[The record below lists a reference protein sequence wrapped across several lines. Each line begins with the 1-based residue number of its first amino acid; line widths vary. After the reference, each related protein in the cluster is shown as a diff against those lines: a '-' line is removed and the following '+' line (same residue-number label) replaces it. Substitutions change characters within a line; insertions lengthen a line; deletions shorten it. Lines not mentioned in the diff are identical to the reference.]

1 MATTT
6 IVVIINMM
14 HILQQFY
21 AILRDSSTIY
31 YYFPIS
37 IITFCIAL
45 TYNLYKTF
53 VYRSFPHQKGKE
65 LHFVVIFP
73 VISFKFLIPILLMDY
88 PLFIDKKMKVQRKP
102 ELKIWEGP
110 TRENSYTAWESFRTC
125 NHSWSQ
131 SNLIILY
138 FTIFYLFI
146 FGRAESSLLRSGF
159 L

>member
-1 MATTT
+1 MLFPGR
-6 IVVIINMM
+6 V
-14 HILQQFY
+14 L
-21 AILRDSSTIY
+21 LIY

-37 IITFCIAL
+37 IITFCIAF
-45 TYNLYKTF
+45 TYHLYQTF

-65 LHFVVIFP
+65 VHFLVTFP
-73 VISFKFLIPILLMDY
+73 VISFKFLIPILLMEY

-110 TRENSYTAWESFRTC
+110 TRENSFVAWESCRTW

-146 FGRAESSLLRSGF
+146 YFWLCWVFVAAFGLSLVVSRSC

>member
-21 AILRDSSTIY
+21 AILRESSNIY

-102 ELKIWEGP
+102 ELKI
-110 TRENSYTAWESFRTC
+110 
-125 NHSWSQ
+125 
-131 SNLIILY
+131 
-138 FTIFYLFI
+138 
-146 FGRAESSLLRSGF
+146 
-159 L
+159 